1 MTNAVNAVLNISTT
15 APSPPVN
22 SYNNYSPDESN
33 LPYGAD
39 WTNDPLP
46 AGTNTT
52 NSRIDSLSQWNF
64 GLACDQNVTIKE
76 KMTWFWYHF
85 IPVDFDTV
93 RSAPFSYAGSN
104 SCRILYLHENVS
116 R

>member
-33 LPYGAD
+33 LPYAD

-52 NSRIDSLSQWNF
+52 NSRRIDSLSQWNF

-76 KMTWFWYHF
+76 K
-85 IPVDFDTV
+85 
-93 RSAPFSYAGSN
+93 
-104 SCRILYLHENVS
+104 
-116 R
+116 